1 MFPVKEMELIKPVAN
16 SHLPMRS
23 EEKWDIYIERER
35 AERRKADTGPWLQL
49 IDAAVPRYGRVVV
62 PCVPRGREADWDATQ
77 RENHV
82 LASSGLID
90 GCLCWDVCSGP
101 GTGFLQWSA
110 QETSITDWCAEWLRG
125 GSLQMGC
132 LHPHFEEF
140 PSAHQAPLWSEWRA
154 AAICLVYTLG
164 RSVSNTYQ
172 AASVVSRLPRAT
184 ASWRND

>member
-1 MFPVKEMELIKPVAN
+1 MRHINRKRKTRKKKG
-16 SHLPMRS
+16 SHWPR
-23 EEKWDIYIERER
+23 
-35 AERRKADTGPWLQL
+35 LQL
-49 IDAAVPRYGRVVV
+49 IDTAVPRYGRVVL

-82 LASSGLID
+82 LASLGLTG

-101 GTGFLQWSA
+101 GTGFPQWSA

-125 GSLQMGC
+125 GSLQMSC
-132 LHPHFEEF
+132 LHPQFEEF
-140 PSAHQAPLWSEWRA
+140 PAAHQAPRWSDWKA
-154 AAICLVYTLG
+154 TAICLVYTLG